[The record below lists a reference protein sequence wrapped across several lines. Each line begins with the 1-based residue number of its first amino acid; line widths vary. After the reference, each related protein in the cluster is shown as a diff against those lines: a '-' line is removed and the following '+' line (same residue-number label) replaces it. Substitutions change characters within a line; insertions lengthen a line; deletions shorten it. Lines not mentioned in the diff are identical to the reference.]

1 MPTYEYE
8 CQKCHQHVEYFQS
21 MSEPKK
27 TVCEAC
33 GGPLERLISPAG
45 FILKGGGWYKD
56 LYSSSK
62 KPETKSEVKA
72 ETKSE
77 AKVEK
82 KE

>member
-8 CQKCHQHVEYFQS
+8 CQKCQQHFEYFQS

-33 GGPLERLISPAG
+33 GGPLERLISPSG

-56 LYSSSK
+56 LYSSK
-62 KPETKSEVKA
+62 KPGSKTETKSEVKSD
-72 ETKSE
+72 K
-77 AKVEK
+77 K